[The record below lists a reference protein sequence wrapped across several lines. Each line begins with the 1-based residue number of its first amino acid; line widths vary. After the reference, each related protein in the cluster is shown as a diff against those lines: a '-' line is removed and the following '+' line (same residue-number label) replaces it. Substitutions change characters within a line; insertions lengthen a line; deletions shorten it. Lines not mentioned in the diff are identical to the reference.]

1 MDATASR
8 LEFAPPPS
16 ARSLRALGLA
26 VLAHALLLAALTW
39 GVHWKT
45 EPTAMTA
52 EAELWSAVPQ
62 QAAPRLVEAP
72 PPRAQPARPPPPPPA
87 RVVAP
92 ERPKQAAPE
101 VPDAN
106 IVLERE
112 KRRAA
117 QEKQDK
123 EKLAQQKLAQD
134 KLAQAQ
140 KAAKLD
146 KLAADKKR
154 LDEKLAQEKKAAEEK
169 KQTELAARKK
179 DALKA
184 QDDEKKGEAQRQENI
199 KRMAGLAGASGSA
212 EATGTALKSSGLSSG
227 YGARIQALV
236 KPKIVFT
243 DDISSNPTARVEV
256 RTAPD
261 GTIISRKI
269 LKSSGVPSWD
279 EAVLKAIDKTESLPR
294 DVDGRVPTPLDI
306 GFRPKD

>member
-1 MDATASR
+1 MDVTASR
-8 LEFAPPPS
+8 LEFGPPPS

-39 GVHWKT
+39 GVHWKN

-72 PPRAQPARPPPPPPA
+72 PPQAQPAPPPLPPA

-101 VPDAN
+101 VPNAN

-123 EKLAQQKLAQD
+123 EILAQQKLAQD
-134 KLAQAQ
+134 KQVQAQ
-140 KAAKLD
+140 KTAKLD

-154 LDEKLAQEKKAAEEK
+154 LEEKLTQDKKAVEEK
-169 KQTELAARKK
+169 KQAELAAKKK
-179 DALKA
+179 DALKTL
-184 QDDEKKGEAQRQENI
+184 DDEKKLEAQRQENI

-212 EATGTALKSSGLSSG
+212 DAPGTALKSSGLSSG
-227 YGARIQALV
+227 YGARIQALI

-306 GFRPKD
+306 GFRLKD